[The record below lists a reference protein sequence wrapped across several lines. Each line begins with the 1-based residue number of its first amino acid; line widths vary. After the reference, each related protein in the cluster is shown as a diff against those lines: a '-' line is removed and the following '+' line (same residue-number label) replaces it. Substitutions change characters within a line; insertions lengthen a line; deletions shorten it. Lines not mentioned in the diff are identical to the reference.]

1 MANRI
6 QLRRDGAQQWANV
19 NPILAQGELGIEL
32 DTSRLK
38 IGDGVT
44 QWNSLKYER
53 PLEADSN
60 IANTLVKRDADGNF
74 EAGAITASLIGNAAT
89 ATRLANARNFTL
101 TGDMSGSASFDGSAN
116 INITA
121 ELNYQPGL
129 PHYDEE
135 DLNATGTYT
144 QLTIDS
150 RGRVV
155 TGNNPTT
162 LAGFGITDAQT
173 LDPNLTSI
181 VAISTLGMLTRTGS
195 GTYATRQ
202 VTGAPGR
209 IVTSNANGQTGN
221 PLVDLADTPVVVGS
235 YNPTGSVSLDQPETS
250 VAESGTIHQTVNTT
264 EFTVDRYGRLTYA
277 VTAPISTAREGTL
290 APVYD
295 NATAY
300 ARYDKVKNGDDR
312 LYEAILPINAGG
324 GEPTHT
330 DTSDTGSWRYLG
342 SALTPQKG
350 LASFSQEDFDVTE
363 WDHAGG
369 IQGGYVKIADR
380 GVDNLQLQ
388 NNRVS
393 FADGNTKEDFE
404 LDQELTATTGYR
416 GFNYLNYIK
425 VNDTSGNLL
434 FGANNTGDSG
444 AGEIDVNVR
453 SYFSDPN
460 IDLDG
465 ALDQL
470 IDKYGDGNLNLFLTQ
485 NSASNRQFSIASTNA
500 GTGQALLDISA
511 DNDITIYATDV
522 DSRVNIEDYHF
533 QANVLST
540 TNSTMVLDP
549 NDDDDVTGLV
559 QIRGDL
565 QVDGTTTTVNSVTTT
580 IQDPIITLG
589 GEDTLTL
596 DDNKDR
602 GIDFRYYDTQERFGF
617 FGWDEDYADANIW
630 SGTGGYRFLY
640 NATNT
645 NEVFTGTDAPIIAG
659 NLRLTT
665 NTGSTST
672 TTGTLVVTGG
682 AGISENVYIGGTV
695 DIANDLDIG
704 SGEFVVTAAN
714 GNIYTQGDLQVDSNV
729 TLGNASSDTVLVNSD
744 TTFEDDVRVV
754 GPNTVFSITD
764 GTTEKFV
771 IDTDNGNIHS
781 DGTLDVDSGVTFN
794 STLDVDGATTL
805 NNTLDVDL
813 DSTFH
818 DDITLDTTGK
828 YFKITNGSQ
837 DKFTVLSTNGAT
849 DIRGTLD
856 VGSAVH
862 FESTL
867 QVDGNITLGNAASD
881 TLTVNSDTTFT
892 DNLTVNQ
899 SVDFDS
905 SFNVDGAVDFNSTL
919 VVDGQTTI
927 YDSLILQSNNEVF
940 NINNGAAQTQ
950 FSVDSDNGNTVIGRA
965 GLGTGTLTVHGASTF
980 NFPASFTHNV
990 TIGDAN
996 TDTLT
1001 VNSVSTFTDNVTVN
1015 GDFTVDGNTV
1025 LEGNLTVNGF
1035 TTTINS
1041 TTQTLDDPIFTLGGD
1056 TAPTQADAKDRGIEF
1071 RYYSGSAKIGFFGWD
1086 NSASR
1091 FALFHN
1097 ATNASEAF
1105 TGTRSGI
1112 DAGSIKLFDTTNTS
1126 SSSSG
1131 ALIVGGGAGIGID
1144 LRVGQDLFVTR
1155 NVDIDGNTDIA
1166 GSLDVGDDFAVSTT
1180 FTVDAQT
1187 GNTFAN
1193 GTFTVNGNSV
1203 IGNAGTD
1210 SHIVNGTVQFNHA
1223 LTGAARANIR
1233 DLKIGTDAANEI
1245 GTLAG
1250 NLILDSTGG
1259 TVNVTDNLD
1268 VDLDLNVDGN
1278 TKIDGTLTVDGNATI
1293 GNAGT
1298 DAHTVTG
1305 TVQFNQALTGAE
1317 RANIRDIKI
1326 GTDAA
1331 NEIGTLAGN
1340 LILDSFAGKVHITD
1354 NAEID
1359 GFLQVDGNTTL
1370 GDSDADT
1377 LTVNAT
1383 STYTASITSEDITA
1397 NNIKIGVD
1405 STGEISTT
1413 AGNLTID
1420 SATGQTIVDDSLEVK
1435 VNFEVDG
1442 NSTLGNASTDTLTV
1456 NATSTF
1462 TAPITSTD
1470 ITADSIKI
1478 GVDAANEISTTA
1490 GNLILDS
1497 FGGTVNVT
1505 DNLDVDL
1512 DLNVDGNAQVD
1523 GTLTVDGN
1531 ATIGNASGDAHTITG
1546 TVTANQRITANDG
1559 IHVNNLRLGTTNG
1572 VRAIF
1577 ADGGSL
1583 ILDSSTNSV
1592 SITANATVS
1601 NNLTVNG
1608 NVTLGDAGTDVHT
1621 VNGEVT
1627 FNQPITSTDITADN
1641 IKIAVDS
1648 NSEISTVSGNLTL
1661 DSATG
1666 EVVVDDNLT
1675 IAGTL
1680 DVAAASV
1687 FTENMTMNVAART
1700 FAIQNGSAVN
1710 VFTVASST
1718 GNTLIDGTLNV
1729 NGASVIDD
1737 TLNVTGAV
1745 DFDSTLTVDGIQSIT
1760 NTTNSS
1766 TGSSFSSSGAL
1777 RVAGGVSIARDLAV
1791 GEDFKVYGD
1800 FEVDGNVVQK
1810 GNQEFRGRVE
1820 FSKNENPSN
1829 LADDAPIMITS
1840 GGMTVTE
1847 DVYIGQNLFLGANNA
1862 TTITLDGTTG
1872 NSTIGGTLGVTGATT
1887 LTTLN
1892 TSTISTSGAT
1902 NIGGTFS
1909 VGTTNFTVVAASGNT
1924 NIAGSLTVNG
1934 GTVIDDVFNVTGA
1947 VDFDSTLNVDG
1958 ATTLNAAL
1966 TQNSTSLFK
1975 DNIILRGASKTLIL
1989 QNGSATDKI
1998 TLHSTTG
2005 NAEIT
2010 GTATL
2015 GTLAVTNNTTIGGTL
2030 GVTGQI
2036 TGNVTGDLTGTAD
2049 KSDLADITDTTT
2061 SNLTYYPTF
2070 VSTNNGYTELR
2081 TDSTN
2086 LTYNPFENRLTV
2098 ANFKSTTDFEIAGNL
2113 TITGNITYGQ
2123 SQVGDISNHDT
2134 DALAEGTTNLYFTD
2148 ERVDDRVA
2156 ALIDGGTGIS
2166 ATYNDAGDLLSLAV
2180 DFGEINTDNL
2190 TEGVTNLFTTQ
2201 ARTQSHFTYGTGIQL
2216 VTNTLS
2222 VVQSDI
2228 NTDNI
2233 TEGSTNLF
2241 ITAAR
2246 TRGHLSAGGDLNYN
2260 ASTGEFSIS
2269 QSDLN
2274 VDDLI
2279 TLTGRANGST
2289 HLAAFGG
2296 STISDNNTIKG
2307 ALGELETAVE
2317 ARALITSL
2325 ANVATTGSYNDLS
2338 NLPTLGT
2345 AAATNSTAYATA
2357 AQGALANSA
2366 IQPADLAT
2374 VATTGAYSDLS
2385 GLPTLFSGAYADLT
2399 GKPTL
2404 GTAAATDSTAYATA
2418 AQGLLAD
2425 SAIQPADLAT
2435 VATTGAYGDLSG
2447 TPTLGTAAATD
2458 STAYATAAQGT
2469 LADSAVQPG
2478 DLATVATSGAYS
2490 DLTGTPTIS
2499 TFGGTLIDDAD
2510 AATARTTLGLGTA
2523 ATTNSTAY
2531 ATAAQGTTADTNDG
2545 DIDDL
2550 YTALNNIGTD
2560 VSITTVA
2567 QLKAALAALTR

>member
-74 EAGAITASLIGNAAT
+74 EAGAITASLVGNAAT

-129 PHYDEE
+129 PHYDP
-135 DLNATGTYT
+135 DNLTAQATYT
-144 QLTIDS
+144 RLTIDS

-155 TGNNPTT
+155 TGDNPTT
-162 LAGFGITDAQT
+162 LSGFGITDAQT
-173 LDPNLTSI
+173 LNPNLTSI
-181 VAISTLGMLTRTGS
+181 VGITTIGMLTRTGA
-195 GTYATRQ
+195 GVYTTRQ

-209 IVTSNANGQTGN
+209 IITTNANGQTGN
-221 PLVDLADTPVVVGS
+221 PLVDLADTPVVIGS
-235 YNPTGSVSLDQPETS
+235 YNPTGSISLDQPETS
-250 VAESGTIHQTVNTT
+250 VQETGSIHQTVNTT

-277 VTAPISTAREGTL
+277 QTAPISTAREGTL

-300 ARYDKVKNGDDR
+300 VRYDKVKGTNDR
-312 LYEAILPINAGG
+312 LYEAILDINAGG

-350 LASFSQEDFDVTE
+350 LASFSQEDFDVTV
-363 WDHAGG
+363 WDYDSEV
-369 IQGGYVKIADR
+369 QGGYVKIAQR

-416 GFNYLNYIK
+416 GFNYLNYVK
-425 VNDTSGNLL
+425 VNDESGNLL

-500 GTGQALLDISA
+500 GAGQALLDISA

-522 DSRVNIEDYHF
+522 DSRVNVEGYHF

-630 SGTGGYRFLY
+630 TGTGGYRFLY

-645 NEVFTGTDAPIIAG
+645 NEVFTGTDAALIAG

-682 AGISENVYIGGTV
+682 VGISENVYIGGTV
-695 DIANDLDIG
+695 DIANDFDIN
-704 SGEFVVTAAN
+704 SGEFTVTAAN

-813 DSTFH
+813 DSVFH

-828 YFKITNGSQ
+828 YFKITNGVD

-881 TLTVNSDTTFT
+881 TLTINSDTTFT
-892 DNLTVNQ
+892 DNVTVNQ
-899 SVDFDS
+899 PVDFDS
-905 SFNVDGAVDFNSTL
+905 TLNVDGAVDFNSTL

-927 YDSLILQSNNEVF
+927 YDSVIFQSNDEVF

-950 FSVDSDNGNTVIGRA
+950 FSIDFNNGNTIIGRN

-980 NFPASFTHNV
+980 NFPASFTNNV

-996 TDTLT
+996 TDILT

-1025 LEGNLTVNGF
+1025 LEGNLTVNGS

-1041 TTQTLDDPIFTLGGD
+1041 TTQTLDDPVFTLGGD
-1056 TAPTQADAKDRGIEF
+1056 TAPTLADAKDRGIEF

-1097 ATNASEAF
+1097 ATNSSEAF
-1105 TGTRSGI
+1105 SGTRSGI
-1112 DAGSIKLFDTTNTS
+1112 DAGSIKLFDSTNS
-1126 SSSSG
+1126 STPSSG

-1144 LRVGQDLFVTR
+1144 LRVGQDLYVTR
-1155 NVDIDGNTDIA
+1155 NVDINGNTDIA
-1166 GSLDVGDDFAVSTT
+1166 GTLDVGDDFAVSTA

-1193 GTFTVNGNSV
+1193 GTFTVNGNST

-1245 GTLAG
+1245 GTLSG
-1250 NLILDSTGG
+1250 NLILDSAGG
-1259 TVNVTDNLD
+1259 TVNITDNAD
-1268 VDLDLNVDGN
+1268 VDGNLNVDGN
-1278 TKIDGTLTVDGNATI
+1278 TQIDGTLTVDGNTTI
-1293 GNAGT
+1293 GNAAG
-1298 DAHTVTG
+1298 DAHSVTG
-1305 TVQFNQALTGAE
+1305 TVTFNQAITSTDITAD
-1317 RANIRDIKI
+1317 DIKI
-1326 GTDAA
+1326 GVDGAT
-1331 NEIGTLAGN
+1331 EISTTSGN

-1354 NAEID
+1354 NAEVD
-1359 GFLQVDGNTTL
+1359 GNLQVDGSITL

-1405 STGEISTT
+1405 GTGEISTT
-1413 AGNLTID
+1413 TGNLTID

-1435 VNFEVDG
+1435 VNLEVDG
-1442 NSTLGNASTDTLTV
+1442 NSTLGDASTDTLTV

-1470 ITADSIKI
+1470 ITADSVKI

-1531 ATIGNASGDAHTITG
+1531 ATIGNASTDAHVVTG

-1559 IHVNNLRLGTTNG
+1559 IHVNDLRLGTTNG
-1572 VRAIF
+1572 TRAIF
-1577 ADGGSL
+1577 ANGGSL
-1583 ILDSSTNSV
+1583 VLDSSANNV

-1608 NVTLGDAGTDVHT
+1608 NATLGNAGTDVHT
-1621 VNGEVT
+1621 VNGAVT
-1627 FNQPITSTDITADN
+1627 FNQAINSTDITADN

-1648 NSEISTVSGNLTL
+1648 NSEISTVSGNLIL

-1675 IAGTL
+1675 VAGTL

-1687 FTENMTMNVAART
+1687 FTENVTMNVAART
-1700 FAIQNGSAVN
+1700 FAIQNGSAVS

-1745 DFDSTLTVDGIQSIT
+1745 DFDSTLNVDGIQTIT
-1760 NTTNSS
+1760 STTNAS
-1766 TGSSFSSSGAL
+1766 TGNTFSASGAL
-1777 RVAGGVSIARDLAV
+1777 QVAGGVSIARDLAV

-1829 LADDAPIMITS
+1829 LSDDAPIMISS

-1847 DVYIGQNLFLGANNA
+1847 DVYVGQNLFLGPNNA
-1862 TTITLDGTTG
+1862 TTITLDGATG
-1872 NSTIGGTLGVTGATT
+1872 NATIGGTFGVTGTTT

-1892 TSTISTSGAT
+1892 TSTITTTGAT
-1902 NIGGTFS
+1902 NIGGTFNIGS
-1909 VGTTNFTVVAASGNT
+1909 SRFVVTASTGNT
-1924 NIAGSLTVNG
+1924 NIAGTLDVAGRTI
-1934 GTVIDDVFNVTGA
+1934 IDDTFNVTGA
-1947 VDFDSTLNVDG
+1947 VDLDSTLNVDG
-1958 ATTLNAAL
+1958 TTTLNAAL

-2036 TGNVTGDLTGTAD
+2036 TANVTGDLTGTAD
-2049 KSDLADITDTTT
+2049 KSDLADVTDTIS

-2070 VSTNNGYTELR
+2070 VSTNNGYTEIR

-2098 ANFKSTTDFEIAGNL
+2098 ANFRSTTDFEVQGSL
-2113 TITGNITYGQ
+2113 TITGAIIYGQ
-2123 SQVGDISNHDT
+2123 AQVGSIANHDT

-2156 ALIDGGTGIS
+2156 ALVQGGNGIAAS
-2166 ATYNDAGDLLSLAV
+2166 YDDLNNLLSLSV
-2180 DFGEINTDNL
+2180 DFGEISTTDL
-2190 TEGVTNLFTTQ
+2190 TEGTKLFFTQ
-2201 ARTQSHFTYGTGIQL
+2201 ARARGSFTYGTGISHDGSGG
-2216 VTNTLS
+2216 LS
-2222 VVQSDI
+2222 VTQSDI

-2233 TEGSTNLF
+2233 TEGSTKLF
-2241 ITAAR
+2241 TTAAR
-2246 TRGHLSAGGDLNYN
+2246 TRSHLSAGGDLNYN
-2260 ASTGEFSIS
+2260 ASTGVFSIS

-2279 TLTGRANGST
+2279 SLTGRANGST
-2289 HLAAFGG
+2289 HLAAFAG

-2317 ARALITSL
+2317 ARPLTTSISSVGFSG
-2325 ANVATTGSYNDLS
+2325 AYNDLTGT
-2338 NLPTLGT
+2338 PTLGT
-2345 AAATNSTAYATA
+2345 AAATDSTAYATA
-2357 AQGALANSA
+2357 AQGALADSA

-2385 GLPTLFSGAYADLT
+2385 G
-2399 GKPTL
+2399 
-2404 GTAAATDSTAYATA
+2404 
-2418 AQGLLAD
+2418 
-2425 SAIQPADLAT
+2425 
-2435 VATTGAYGDLSG
+2435 
-2447 TPTLGTAAATD
+2447 TPT
-2458 STAYATAAQGT
+2458 
-2469 LADSAVQPG
+2469 
-2478 DLATVATSGAYS
+2478 LATVATSGAYS
-2490 DLTGTPTIS
+2490 DLGDTPSLATVATSGEYIDLSGTPTIS
-2499 TFGGTLIDDAD
+2499 TFGATLIDDID
-2510 AATARTTLGLGTA
+2510 AAAARTTLGLGSA
-2523 ATTNSTAY
+2523 ATTDSTDY
-2531 ATAAQGTTADTNDG
+2531 ATAAQGALADS
-2545 DIDDL
+2545 
-2550 YTALNNIGTD
+2550 ALQSET
-2560 VSITTVA
+2560 ITLAT
-2567 QLKAALAALTR
+2567 LKAEVAAATDFADFQTRIAAL